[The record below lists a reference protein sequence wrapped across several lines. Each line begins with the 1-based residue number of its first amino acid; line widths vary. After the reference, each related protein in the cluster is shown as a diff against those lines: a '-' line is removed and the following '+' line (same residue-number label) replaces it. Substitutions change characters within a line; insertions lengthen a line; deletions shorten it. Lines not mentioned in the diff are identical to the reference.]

1 MQLKDKTAIITG
13 GGRGIGRAVAIAFA
27 AEGANV
33 CVTARTAKEINEVAE
48 TITAGGRK
56 GLAVPCDVSDR
67 TAVES
72 MVASAAEQLGRV
84 DILFNNAGGG
94 TERTAVADCDPDNW
108 ARVVEVNLLG
118 AFYAA
123 RAVLPHLRAAGG
135 GKIINVGSGMGHLA
149 RPGNSSYNVAKAGL
163 WMLTRCLALELWE
176 DNIAVNELVP
186 GPVYTQLTADIFE
199 PDAAHPAFNSEW
211 VKEPGDVVPLA
222 MFLATQPLRGP
233 TGQSFSLARRPIG

>member
-1 MQLKDKTAIITG
+1 VQLKDKTAIVTG

-33 CVTARTAKEINEVAE
+33 CVTARSADEINEVAE
-48 TITAGGRK
+48 TITASGRK
-56 GLAVPCDVSDR
+56 GLAVPCDVADR
-67 TAVES
+67 AAVEA
-72 MVASAAEQLGRV
+72 MVTSAAEQLGHV

-94 TERTAVADCDPDNW
+94 TERTMVADCDPDRW
-108 ARVVEVNLLG
+108 ANVVEVNLLG

-123 RAVLPHLRAAGG
+123 RAVLPHMRAVGG

-163 WMLTRCLALELWE
+163 WMFTRCLATEVWE

-186 GPVYTQLTADIFE
+186 GPVYTQLTSDIFD
-199 PDAAHPAFNSEW
+199 PAVPHPAFESEW
-211 VKEPGDVVPLA
+211 VKGPDDVVPLA